1 MNQMENKCLIK
12 KQLASLKRMKN
23 IEMKLT
29 IENKIKEGVQNV

>member
-1 MNQMENKCLIK
+1 MNQLENKCLIK
-12 KQLASLKRMKN
+12 KLLASLKRMKN